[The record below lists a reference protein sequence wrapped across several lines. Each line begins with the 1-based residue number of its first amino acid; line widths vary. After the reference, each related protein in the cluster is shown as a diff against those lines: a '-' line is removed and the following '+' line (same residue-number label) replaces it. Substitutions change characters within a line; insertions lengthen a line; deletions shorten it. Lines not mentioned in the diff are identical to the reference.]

1 MAEPLDPGRRRTSL
15 IAAACCALPLLPH
28 VPPLLALLFV
38 VTGAV
43 GAALRHRP
51 PALLRLVLTLAF
63 AGLVLGAFRFA
74 IGRDT
79 GVAGL
84 LAMLSLKPMEVFSR
98 RDARSLLGFGLFCPF
113 AAFLQDQG
121 VITAL
126 LAVPAVLGVLM
137 AWGELVPG
145 AEPRTLR
152 LQLRQA
158 GFAAVVAM
166 PLALAGFWLFP
177 RLGTPLWGLPDN
189 AQKKMGLGDRMTPNE
204 WLDVLVD
211 DTPALRATFPDGAP
225 PQEQMYWRGPV
236 LSDYDG
242 EAWSRNPFL
251 ESLPLP
257 PATGTGTAIRYEVT
271 LEPTDRH
278 DLVLLD
284 LPIASPAGSR
294 LNGDRVA
301 VSEDRISTL
310 RSYTG
315 FSSPA
320 ARFGAA
326 LGVRAR
332 QGNLQLP
339 PDRNPRTRA
348 LAREWAAQTPG
359 AIALT
364 RRFLRMVQR
373 DFSYSISVP
382 PLGRNATDEFL
393 FDTRTGFCQHFSSA
407 YAEFMRAAGIPARV
421 VTGYAGGHRNSVG
434 DYWVVYRKDAHA
446 WAEVYLEGQGWQRV
460 DPTAA
465 VAPDNILDTVEDRQL
480 QQQGGFA
487 SQILG
492 PAFETGDYLRK
503 TWNDLVLGFN
513 AARQKTLLRP
523 LGLEEADAAQLVL
536 AFAAGAVLALA
547 LTLWLLLRQHRDRVD
562 PMVLAWRK
570 FARHL
575 GSRTGLARAPH
586 EPPLTYAGRIA
597 QAVPAAAGPVLALSH
612 RYVAW
617 RYGGRDLPPADRAQL
632 ARRLREYRLPRS
644 PAA

>member
-1 MAEPLDPGRRRTSL
+1 MADPLDIGRRRAVL
-15 IAAACCALPLLPH
+15 VAAAACALPLLPH

-38 VTGAV
+38 VTGGI

-63 AGLVLGAFRFA
+63 AGLVLLAFRFA

-84 LAMLSLKPMEVFSR
+84 MAMLALKPMEVFSR
-98 RDARSLLGFGLFCPF
+98 RDARSLLGFALFAPF

-145 AEPRTLR
+145 AQPRPFR
-152 LQLRQA
+152 AQLRQA
-158 GFAAVVAM
+158 GFAAMVAM

-211 DTPALRATFPDGAP
+211 DTPALRATFPYGAP

-251 ESLPLP
+251 ERLPLP
-257 PATGTGTAIRYEVT
+257 PAQGATTAIRYEVT

-278 DLVLLD
+278 ELVLLD
-284 LPIASPAGSR
+284 LPIAAPAGST

-301 VSEDRISTL
+301 IAEQSVQTL
-310 RSYTG
+310 LSYTG
-315 FSSPA
+315 TSSTT
-320 ARFGAA
+320 ARFGAVLDA
-326 LGVRAR
+326 RAR
-332 QGNLQLP
+332 QGNLKLP
-339 PDRNPRTRA
+339 PGRNPRTRE
-348 LAREWAAQTPG
+348 LARQWSGQTPD
-359 AIALT
+359 AATLT
-364 RRFLRMVQR
+364 RRFLAMVKR

-382 PLGRNATDEFL
+382 PLGINATDEFL

-421 VTGYAGGHRNSVG
+421 VTGYAGGRRNDIG

-446 WAEVYLEGQGWQRV
+446 WAEVWVEGQGWRRV

-465 VAPDNILDTVEDRQL
+465 VAPENILDTVEDRQL
-480 QQQGGFA
+480 AQQEGFA
-487 SQILG
+487 SQFLS
-492 PAFETGDYLRK
+492 PALDAGDYLRK

-513 AARQKTLLRP
+513 AARQKSLLRP
-523 LGLEEADAAQLVL
+523 IGLKEADAGQLVV
-536 AFAAGAVLALA
+536 AFAIGALLALA
-547 LTLWLLLRQHRDRVD
+547 LTLWLLLRQHRDEAE
-562 PMVLAWRK
+562 PMVLAWRR

-575 GSRTGLARAPH
+575 GGRTGLARAPN
-586 EPPLTYAGRIA
+586 EPPLTYAARIA
-597 QAVPAAAGPVLALSH
+597 QAVPAAAAPVLALSH

-617 RYGGRDLPPADRAQL
+617 RYGGRDLAPAERDQL

>member
-1 MAEPLDPGRRRTSL
+1 MVEPLDPGRRRAVL
-15 IAAACCALPLLPH
+15 LAAAACALPLLPH
-28 VPPLLALLFV
+28 VPTLLAVLFV
-38 VTGAV
+38 ATGLV
-43 GAALRHRP
+43 GAGLKHRP

-145 AEPRTLR
+145 SEPRPLR
-152 LQLRQA
+152 EQLRQA
-158 GFAAVVAM
+158 GFAAMVAI

-189 AQKKMGLGDRMTPNE
+189 AQKKLGLGDRMTPND
-204 WLDVLVD
+204 WLDVLSD
-211 DTPALRATFPDGAP
+211 DAPALRATFPDGAP

-251 ESLPLP
+251 EDLPLQP
-257 PATGTGTAIRYEVT
+257 VRGAATAIRYEVT
-271 LEPTDRH
+271 LEPTDRNE
-278 DLVLLD
+278 LVLLD
-284 LPIASPAGSR
+284 LPIAAPRGSR
-294 LNGDRVA
+294 LNADRVA
-301 VSEDRISTL
+301 INETSVQTL
-310 RSYTG
+310 ISYTG
-315 FSSPA
+315 TSSPVA
-320 ARFGAA
+320 SFGED
-326 LGVRAR
+326 LGFRAR

-339 PDRNPRTRA
+339 PERNPRTRA
-348 LAREWAAQTPG
+348 LAREWREQTPD
-359 AIALT
+359 AVTLT
-364 RRFLRMVQR
+364 RRFMQLVQR

-382 PLGRNATDEFL
+382 PLGLHSTDEFL
-393 FDTRTGFCQHFSSA
+393 FDTKVGFCQHFSSA
-407 YAEFMRAAGIPARV
+407 YAEFMRSAGIPARV
-421 VTGYAGGHRNSVG
+421 VTGYAGGRRNDIG
-434 DYWVVYRKDAHA
+434 EYWVVYRKDAHA
-446 WAEVYLEGQGWQRV
+446 WAEVWIEGQGWRRV

-465 VAPDNILDTVEDRQL
+465 VAPENILDTIEDRL
-480 QQQGGFA
+480 QQQEGFA
-487 SQILG
+487 SQFLA
-492 PAFETGDYLRK
+492 PALDTGDFLRK

-523 LGLEEADAAQLVL
+523 IGLEDADAADLVL
-536 AFAAGAVLALA
+536 AFTVGALLALA
-547 LTLWLLLRQHRDRVD
+547 LTLWLLLRQHVDESD
-562 PMVLAWRK
+562 PMVLAWRR

-575 GSRTGLARAPH
+575 GNGTGLVRAPH
-586 EPPLTYAGRIA
+586 EPPLTYAARIA
-597 QAVPAAAGPVLALSH
+597 QAVPAAAAPVLALSH

-617 RYGGRDLPPADRAQL
+617 RYGGRALPHAEHEVL
-632 ARRLREYRLPRS
+632 VRRLRDYRLPRS